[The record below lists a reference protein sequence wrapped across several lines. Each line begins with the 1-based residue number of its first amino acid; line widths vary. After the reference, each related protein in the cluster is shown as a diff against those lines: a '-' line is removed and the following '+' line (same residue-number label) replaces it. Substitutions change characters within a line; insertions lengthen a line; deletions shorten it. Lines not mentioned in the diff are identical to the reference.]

1 MLTQEQEQ
9 KRGKLLRSRWST
21 QSFHV
26 KEEIFVVLQARK
38 GRSPWPSQR
47 ASLKM
52 REKPKAS
59 QGSGIGP
66 DEAALRWGGGEG
78 IGGGESVTSARKAL
92 G

>member
-1 MLTQEQEQ
+1 MLTQEQDQ

-38 GRSPWPSQR
+38 ERSPWPSQR

-59 QGSGIGP
+59 QSSGTGP
-66 DEAALRWGGGEG
+66 DEAALRWGGM
-78 IGGGESVTSARKAL
+78 GGGEWVGAVTSARKAL